1 MQKTALLIMVI
12 CAIFLM
18 TMYDFYGAFL
28 LGIIMLLTPVP
39 GLILLFCVKKDI
51 TVTTDAPTKAF
62 RNQEIR
68 IPFHIHSRF
77 FYFLPFTITIKNKGD
92 TFSYNQSEQAL
103 TWTPTN
109 SGRII
114 PPAVTISFTDPFHLF
129 YRSYTHEFS
138 PMVIMPKKIGYTRN
152 ILHALLQGIIENK
165 EYFGA
170 TAYEPGDNIK
180 LMNWKVTARKDDLY
194 MRDTQTDTSPLLTLA
209 ADYDTPDS
217 NQDILFDTLFSSG
230 MALLDQHHAF
240 RFLWCTEKNSP
251 HAVLIRTQEEWFKE
265 LYEFLL
271 YGGTH
276 ALSYAPCPSDSP
288 VIYFTNQKAPYLPSS
303 LFIRL
308 WTTNKTGSGEL
319 CGTSA
324 ILEAIG
330 GQ

>member
-1 MQKTALLIMVI
+1 
-12 CAIFLM
+12 
-18 TMYDFYGAFL
+18 
-28 LGIIMLLTPVP
+28 
-39 GLILLFCVKKDI
+39 
-51 TVTTDAPTKAF
+51 
-62 RNQEIR
+62 
-68 IPFHIHSRF
+68 
-77 FYFLPFTITIKNKGD
+77 
-92 TFSYNQSEQAL
+92 
-103 TWTPTN
+103 
-109 SGRII
+109 
-114 PPAVTISFTDPFHLF
+114 
-129 YRSYTHEFS
+129 
-138 PMVIMPKKIGYTRN
+138 
-152 ILHALLQGIIENK
+152 
-165 EYFGA
+165 
-170 TAYEPGDNIK
+170 
-180 LMNWKVTARKDDLY
+180 MNWKVTARKDDLY

-230 MALLDQHHAF
+230 MALLDQHHTF

-251 HAVLIRTQEEWFKE
+251 HSVLIRTQEEWLKE
-265 LYEFLL
+265 LYAFLL